1 MIDMYLIGGGAVL
14 TAAAIG
20 WVRKAALINAELRSK
35 VDRLQRD
42 YDAAWLAWRNAEAA
56 MNRAKAD
63 ALSALGRKGNQALRA
78 KQAKDQ
84 EQAKINTMA
93 AIEVMVIPDRAEVVR
108 DVPKTAAE
116 RAARKAA

>member
-20 WVRKAALINAELRSK
+20 WVRKVALINAELRSK

-63 ALSALGRKGNQALRA
+63 ALSALGRKGNAALRA
-78 KQAKDQ
+78 KQAQDR
-84 EQAKINTMA
+84 EASRSATMA
-93 AIEVMVIPDRAEVVR
+93 ALANITPMRPHSEVVA
-108 DVPKTAAE
+108 DVLPA
-116 RAARKAA
+116 RAARG